1 MWNKYKQAS
10 ITSEMEQERINI
22 TNKDKTSTFVDNM
35 RLPVH
40 RWFRYSAGFSAEWV
54 KEVIWDFK
62 GNNSIKLLDPF
73 VGSGTTVLAGEE
85 CGIESFGIEAHP
97 FVARVATAKLLW
109 SEDVNAFR
117 SFVMDVLQYAQSLA
131 DAPKSYP
138 KLIHKCYSEEVL
150 NELDK
155 LRRAWLYKND
165 GSGVSELTWLAL
177 VGILRVTSS
186 AGTAPW
192 QYVLP
197 KKTKKKTIR
206 PYKAFFDQI
215 RMMSRDMLYFQS
227 AVKEQKAKIFED
239 DARACSKIEDGS
251 VDLIITSPP
260 YTNNYDYAD
269 ATRLEMSFFGE
280 IKGWGDLQSKVRHLL
295 VRSCSQHV
303 SAEKYNLERIL
314 RDKNLYPII
323 EDLREVCYKL
333 ERERLLHGGR
343 KNYHLMIAAYFSDL
357 AKVWISLRRVCRE
370 GANVCFVVGDSAPY
384 GIYVPVDKWQGEL
397 AISAGFKSYYF
408 EKTRDRNVKWKNRK
422 HKVPLHEG
430 RLWVG
435 G

>member
-1 MWNKYKQAS
+1 MWSKYKQAS

-54 KEVIWDFK
+54 KEVIRDFK

-117 SFVMDVLQYAQSLA
+117 SFVMDALQYAQSLA
-131 DAPKSYP
+131 DAPKTYP

-239 DARACSKIEDGS
+239 DARACSKIEDDS

-280 IKGWGDLQSKVRHLL
+280 IKGWGDLQSKVRYLL

-303 SAEKYNLERIL
+303 SAEKNNLERIL

-323 EDLREVCYKL
+323 EDLRELCYEL

-343 KNYHLMIAAYFSDL
+343 KNYHLMVAAYFSDL
-357 AKVWISLRRVCRE
+357 AKVWISLRRVCRG

-384 GIYVPVDKWQGEL
+384 GIYVPVDKWLGEL

-430 RLWVG
+430 RLWVEG
-435 G
+435 

>member
-1 MWNKYKQAS
+1 MWSKYKQAS

-54 KEVIWDFK
+54 KEVIRDFK

-215 RMMSRDMLYFQS
+215 RMMSRDMPYFQS
-227 AVKEQKAKIFED
+227 VVKEQKAKIFED
-239 DARACSKIEDGS
+239 DARACSKIEDDS

-280 IKGWGDLQSKVRHLL
+280 IKGWGDLQSKVRYLL

-303 SAEKYNLERIL
+303 SAEKNNLERRL

-323 EDLREVCYKL
+323 EDLRELCYEL

-343 KNYHLMIAAYFSDL
+343 KNYHLMVAAYFSDL

-384 GIYVPVDKWQGEL
+384 GIYVPVDKWLGEL

-430 RLWVG
+430 RLWVEG
-435 G
+435 